1 MTESDVAFRDIW
13 KDGLWRNNAGLV
25 QLLGLCPLLAVS
37 GTVVNALGLGLATT
51 LTLCISSLSVSL
63 IRKQVTTEVRIP
75 VYVIII
81 AATVTSVELLM
92 TAFAHELYQTLGIF
106 IPLIVT
112 NCAIIGRAEVFAAR
126 NTPLRSL
133 IDGLATGLGF
143 AACLLAV
150 GALREAIGRG
160 TLFANMHLLLGDAG
174 ANMTITWI
182 DGYRG
187 FLIAALPPGAFM
199 CLGLL
204 VAGKKYLDARQQA
217 QTPKPAV
224 LQQGSSG
231 S

>member
-1 MTESDVAFRDIW
+1 MSASAVNFKQIW
-13 KDGLWRNNAGLV
+13 NDGLWRNNAGLV

-63 IRKQVTTEVRIP
+63 LRQHITTEVRIP

-81 AATVTSVELLM
+81 AATVTSVELLI

-112 NCAIIGRAEVFAAR
+112 NCAIIGRAEVFASR
-126 NTPLRSL
+126 QRPLPSL
-133 IDGLATGLGF
+133 LDGLATGLGF
-143 AACLLAV
+143 TFCLLAV

-160 TLFANMHLLLGDAG
+160 TLFSNMHLLFGDAG
-174 ANMTITWI
+174 AHMTITFI

-204 VAGKKYLDARQQA
+204 VAGKKYLDARQTAA
-217 QTPKPAV
+217 QPKPAIA
-224 LQQGSSG
+224 SEP
-231 S
+231 

>member
-1 MTESDVAFRDIW
+1 VSETSVADIW

-37 GTVVNALGLGLATT
+37 GTIVNALGLGLATT
-51 LTLCISSLSVSL
+51 LTLCLSSLTVSL
-63 IRKQVTTEVRIP
+63 IRKQVTTEIRIP

-112 NCAIIGRAEVFAAR
+112 NCAIIGRAEAFASR
-126 NTPLRSL
+126 NRPLRSL
-133 IDGLATGLGF
+133 VDGLATGLGF
-143 AACLLAV
+143 TACLLAV
-150 GALREAIGRG
+150 GALREVLGRG
-160 TLFANMHLLLGDAG
+160 TLFANMHLLLGDIG
-174 ANMTITWI
+174 ANMTITLI
-182 DGYRG
+182 GDYRG

-204 VAGKKYLDARQQA
+204 VAGKKFLDSRQQS
-217 QTPKPAV
+217 QLPQPAV
-224 LQQGSSG
+224 TAFEQ
-231 S
+231 

>member
-1 MTESDVAFRDIW
+1 MPESSVADIW

-51 LTLCISSLSVSL
+51 FTLCLSSLTVSL
-63 IRKQVTTEVRIP
+63 IRNQITPEIRIP

-92 TAFAHELYQTLGIF
+92 TAFAHQLYQTLGIF

-112 NCAIIGRAEVFAAR
+112 NCAIIGRAEAFASR
-126 NTPLRSL
+126 NSPIRAL

-143 AACLLAV
+143 TACLLAV
-150 GALREAIGRG
+150 GMLREALGRG
-160 TLFANMHLLLGDAG
+160 TLFANMQLLLGDIG
-174 ANMTITWI
+174 AEMTITLI
-182 DGYRG
+182 GDYRG

-204 VAGKKYLDARQQA
+204 VAGKKYLDSRQQK
-217 QTPKPAV
+217 QLPQPAV
-224 LQQGSSG
+224 TALEQ
-231 S
+231 